1 MSEHKPEHEP
11 DQKHALSPK
20 LAIILR
26 GLPGSGK
33 SHWVEHFLGTQG
45 LAAAIRAKQ
54 YGYFSTDS
62 FFMNEGSYQF
72 DASKLSQFHQLNL
85 AGFIRALAQGEP
97 LVICDNTNVCH
108 WEYGAYYEAAKALGY
123 QVKVLVIG
131 DPKDKQH
138 QELCAK
144 RNSHK
149 VSLAHIQK
157 MARLFEMD

>member
-1 MSEHKPEHEP
+1 MSEPKRKPIQEP
-11 DQKHALSPK
+11 TQESSLK

-33 SHWVEHFLGTQG
+33 SHWVEHFLATQG
-45 LAAAIRAKQ
+45 LACAMRAKQ

-62 FFMNEGSYQF
+62 LFINKGKYQF
-72 DASKLSQFHQLNL
+72 DASKLSEFHQLNL
-85 AGFIRALAQGEP
+85 ASFIRALAQGEP

-108 WEYGAYYEAAKALGY
+108 WEYGAYYEAAKALDY
-123 QVKVLVIG
+123 QIKVLVIG

-138 QELCAK
+138 QELCAE

-149 VSLAHIQK
+149 VPLAQIQK